1 MVNPKSA
8 IYNCMSKGGFSFL
21 GYRYYVVKSHNNTG
35 RMLRVA
41 CLSKT
46 VKRVRRRL
54 LVLRNHDVVIYDRSY
69 ESYRGCFMNTLP
81 ISKMEQYAGEK
92 LM

>member
-1 MVNPKSA
+1 
-8 IYNCMSKGGFSFL
+8 MSKGGFSFL